1 MKITSV
7 SVQPKFGRALT
18 SKEKISYQKLIKD
31 VKKTLDIQDTNA
43 IIFDFNVPSENGKNT
58 AIGTTWSNSANNF
71 IPFLKNMTGLNS
83 IQLAPQGK
91 ISAKTA
97 SPYSGTTYAFGNHLI
112 DLDKLSS
119 KEYGNLLET
128 DVVEN
133 LDKNYPNDRLKREY
147 KADYGYVV
155 GNEEENGIQI
165 KTLKKAFNNYK
176 KGIENSNP
184 DILKLQKEFSEF
196 KNKNYNWLEKEAIY
210 SALSHLHKS
219 TNFKEWNNHIDK
231 NLYSQNMIN
240 ENEREKR
247 ISEIKG
253 NKELKEIIDFEE
265 FIQFIANKQQKESH
279 KFLNSENIK
288 IFGDCLIGFSQ
299 SEMWANKDC
308 FNENMYYGSP
318 DSNCPETNYIQAW
331 GLPALDYTK
340 IGTCSSPDD
349 VSQLGISGKLLF
361 DKFKLFFERYD
372 GVRIDAAWQYITPF
386 LYQVDNGN
394 YRTITLPE
402 IDTTVF
408 NIVKAA
414 QKAANKPLNND
425 DIILELVGL
434 TAGAA
439 QQKTLNQYPH
449 LYTTE
454 YSEYGENPKH
464 FTERGYKRDKF
475 YVGIGN
481 HDSNSIIGLADNDYK
496 RNAHTDGLINNYNFN
511 MSKTAYK
518 TKEYTNLSWEDKIK
532 ENFRNAK
539 FAEIFSSAKQF
550 FTLNDMFGM
559 GERINLSGKVSNDNW
574 ILRIPTN
581 FEKFYFS
588 QLSKGYG
595 LNLPKVLSLAFDIK
609 GKKDEK
615 LQAKCDELAEILRSE
630 GPDTEDEANI
640 AAKAGVLNNIFEY

>member
-18 SKEKISYQKLIKD
+18 SNEKNSYQKLIND
-31 VKKTLDIQDTNA
+31 AKKSLDIQDTNA

-58 AIGTTWSNSANNF
+58 AIGTTWSNSTNNF

-119 KEYGNLLET
+119 KEYGNLLAP

-133 LDKNYPNDRLKREY
+133 LDKNYPDDKLKREY
-147 KADYGYVV
+147 KTNYVYVV
-155 GNEEENGIQI
+155 GSEKEDGIQI

-176 KGIENSNP
+176 KGIENGNP
-184 DILKLQKEFSEF
+184 DILELQKEFSEF
-196 KNKNYNWLEKEAIY
+196 KNKNFNWLEKEAIY
-210 SALSHLHKS
+210 SALSYLHKS
-219 TNFKEWNNHIDK
+219 TNFKEWNNYIDK

-247 ISEIKG
+247 ISEIKE

-349 VSQLGISGKLLF
+349 ISQLGISGKLLF

-394 YRTITLPE
+394 YRAITLPE

-425 DIILELVGL
+425 DILLELVGL

-481 HDSNSIIGLADNDYK
+481 HDSNTIIGLADNDYK
-496 RNAHTDGLINNYNFN
+496 RNAHTDGLINNYNFD

-595 LNLPKVLSLAFDIK
+595 LNLPKILSLAFDIK
-609 GKKDEK
+609 GKKNEK

-630 GPDTEDEANI
+630 GPNTEDEANI
-640 AAKAGVLNNIFEY
+640 AAKTGALNNIFEY